1 MSPAQNLKKDKE
13 TRTRMSEATIRR
25 CSLKYVFLNIWQNSQ
40 KSTGARV
47 SFLLKRLFIKKETLA
62 QLFHK
67 NLKI

>member
-13 TRTRMSEATIRR
+13 TRTRMSEASIRR

-40 KSTGARV
+40 NSTGARV

>member
-13 TRTRMSEATIRR
+13 TRTRMSEASIRR

-67 NLKI
+67 NLKV

>member
-13 TRTRMSEATIRR
+13 TRTRMSEASIRR